1 MNRFFTYLNLFP
13 MPLWLA
19 MMFAPRHPVTE
30 RMGRSSTIFGLGAL
44 HYVIAIIIALKHGP
58 QERKQ
63 AGQIQTVNVTTLD
76 GIRELLSIRSGTLA
90 AWAHMLA
97 LDLFTGG
104 WIYRQSRQL
113 NAPDLLLR
121 QALHEM
127 QGKNAISH
135 RKFSPVITAPLCP
148 NLQTERGIKCDRPVH
163 IGDVHNRH

>member
-1 MNRFFTYLNLFP
+1 MDNFFIYLNLFP

-113 NAPDLLLR
+113 NAPDWVRIGSLLFTLMMGPLGLLVFLLWR
-121 QALHEM
+121 MFGRKTGEAL
-127 QGKNAISH
+127 
-135 RKFSPVITAPLCP
+135 
-148 NLQTERGIKCDRPVH
+148 
-163 IGDVHNRH
+163 